1 METMRTNPTITPAL
15 AKSLAVSICLVLALG
30 CGLRKAETAYNEGRY
45 SDALDEY
52 RAALR
57 KDSKNIKAKIGYQRT
72 APLAAEEHLKRAR
85 AAQKAGRDEVVRSEV
100 GAAVVLDP
108 SNSVALDWL
117 TRIEQSAERKR
128 LKQESEESVDAER
141 IKGEG
146 KAILPINPRSLEG
159 MDLNFTR
166 KTSLREIFLQLS
178 KNSGVNIILHAS
190 ASAQDVP
197 VSVDLR
203 GLTFQRILDTLM
215 LQSDLFYKVLDP
227 NSIMVFKRT
236 PQNLQEYENKL
247 IKTFYLS
254 NAEVESVRS
263 TFNSIMPQLRLFI
276 DKRLNAITI
285 MAKPNDLTIAQ
296 RIVSQLDKAKAEVMI
311 YMELLEVTQK
321 ATEQVGLLPVINPS
335 DTTGTY
341 RMGATLNSSTGLN
354 TNKGALRISKSD
366 LQFLFPSLA
375 LDMLKTNGDGKL
387 LASPNIRVISGE
399 EGTINIGDKIST
411 TQSSLSLPGASA
423 ATNTAVSSALG
434 GVSAAQTQYGYEDVG
449 VRIKVKPRVH
459 YNGDITL
466 ELDTEIKT
474 MIPGSVSGRPD
485 LSQRVIKTQ
494 ARLMDG
500 ETAVFGG
507 LLKEDDLNQL
517 QGLWGITDIPLIG
530 KLLGNTKK
538 ERNKKDVILTIRAVI
553 VRRPDLHEEDFEAF
567 DPDQDPNANKPF
579 APKPDKAGLHEAAGV
594 KPGPPPTVALAKV
607 NPEAS
612 APAVVPPPPAA
623 TPAPIPAPAVVVP
636 APAATTQPAPGEA
649 ATPTQ
654 PAAEAPKEVASTS
667 ELVFFMDP
675 MSGTAPKGKPVRVTI
690 YASGGQGVTGGTM
703 ELLVDPKLKLNA
715 ISPGDFITADAGTL
729 TQAVGTNGTVLVTFK
744 RRSGASD
751 SGILATLDL
760 EGVTPG
766 KGTVLIQ
773 GGQYLVGANPISA
786 RVVNAMITVE

>member
-1 METMRTNPTITPAL
+1 
-15 AKSLAVSICLVLALG
+15 
-30 CGLRKAETAYNEGRY
+30 
-45 SDALDEY
+45 
-52 RAALR
+52 
-57 KDSKNIKAKIGYQRT
+57 
-72 APLAAEEHLKRAR
+72 
-85 AAQKAGRDEVVRSEV
+85 
-100 GAAVVLDP
+100 
-108 SNSVALDWL
+108 
-117 TRIEQSAERKR
+117 
-128 LKQESEESVDAER
+128 
-141 IKGEG
+141 
-146 KAILPINPRSLEG
+146 
-159 MDLNFTR
+159 
-166 KTSLREIFLQLS
+166 
-178 KNSGVNIILHAS
+178 
-190 ASAQDVP
+190 
-197 VSVDLR
+197 
-203 GLTFQRILDTLM
+203 
-215 LQSDLFYKVLDP
+215 
-227 NSIMVFKRT
+227 
-236 PQNLQEYENKL
+236 
-247 IKTFYLS
+247 
-254 NAEVESVRS
+254 VRS

-341 RMGATLNSSTGLN
+341 RMGATVNSSTGLN

-375 LDMLKTNGDGKL
+375 IDMLKTNGDGKL
-387 LASPNIRVISGE
+387 LASPNVRVISGE

-411 TQSSLSLPGASA
+411 TQSALSLPGAST

-449 VRIKVKPRVH
+449 VKIKVKPRVH
-459 YNGDITL
+459 HNGDITL

-485 LSQRVIKTQ
+485 LSQRLIKTQ

-507 LLKEDDLNQL
+507 LLKEDDINQL
-517 QGLWGITDIPLIG
+517 QGLWGITDIPIIG

-553 VRRPDLHEEDFEAF
+553 VRKPDLHEEDFEAF

-579 APKPDKAGLHEAAGV
+579 APKPDKAALPDAAGV
-594 KPGPPPTVALAKV
+594 KPVPPPTVAPAKV
-607 NPEAS
+607 SPQAIP
-612 APAVVPPPPAA
+612 PATVPPPASALPPQAAPLAPPPAV
-623 TPAPIPAPAVVVP
+623 TPQPVPLEVPAPQSAPTEAPAPA
-636 APAATTQPAPGEA
+636 
-649 ATPTQ
+649 Q

-675 MSGTAPKGKPVRVTI
+675 MSGTAAKGKPVRVTI
-690 YASGGQGVTGGTM
+690 FASGGQGVTGGTM

-744 RRSGASD
+744 RKSGASD

-760 EGVTPG
+760 EGVTSG